1 MSSPVAR
8 TVEIAGSHT
17 NGTME
22 DAGSANRDIKGHM
35 LFEIATEVANR
46 GEGIPLFSRSCLKLT
61 NGQLGASTL
70 SSSQKLL
77 SRPQSMET
85 DIR

>member
-1 MSSPVAR
+1 MSMEGLVAR
-8 TVEIAGSHT
+8 SHT

-46 GEGIPLFSRSCLKLT
+46 GELGCRSI
-61 NGQLGASTL
+61 GSED
-70 SSSQKLL
+70 
-77 SRPQSMET
+77 R
-85 DIR
+85 